1 MPKPN
6 KYPIKNDSFFECSF
20 NTFNKTEMDK
30 IDKNQRSKGAK
41 PNEKTK
47 PHNTA
52 KNLFLF
58 IMIIVKTESILRK
71 KF

>member
-1 MPKPN
+1 
-6 KYPIKNDSFFECSF
+6 
-20 NTFNKTEMDK
+20 MDK

-47 PHNTA
+47 PHNRA